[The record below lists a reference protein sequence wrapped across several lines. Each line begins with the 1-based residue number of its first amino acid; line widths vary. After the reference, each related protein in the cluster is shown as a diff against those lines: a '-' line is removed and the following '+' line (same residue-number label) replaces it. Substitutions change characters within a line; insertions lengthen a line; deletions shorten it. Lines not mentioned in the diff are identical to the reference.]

1 MNYYKN
7 HTSTRNL
14 NYKFKVISALKYMY
28 VFSFHIIKDF
38 TGTCNMHGFF
48 VADFINNFEYKE
60 CFDLHRFTC
69 TTLKQQI

>member
-7 HTSTRNL
+7 YTSTRNL

-28 VFSFHIIKDF
+28 VFSFQIIKDF
-38 TGTCNMHGFF
+38 TGTCNMHVFV

>member
-1 MNYYKN
+1 MNDYKN

-38 TGTCNMHGFF
+38 TGTCNMHGFLLQISLITLNTKS
-48 VADFINNFEYKE
+48 VLIYT
-60 CFDLHRFTC
+60 DLPV
-69 TTLKQQI
+69 LP

>member
-7 HTSTRNL
+7 YTSTRNL

-38 TGTCNMHGFF
+38 TGTCNMHVFF